1 MPKAYEIARNKKVL
15 VAANYLSWY
24 LEIEND
30 YSIIDKLARARS
42 ENDVIDA
49 IYAAL
54 RVKARLAKKAVEEK
68 ACSEE
73 KTFLDKVVPGRS
85 IMEELLKLAGE
96 DPKATGGVLAILA
109 LSMHPYIPKEEGE
122 S

>member
-1 MPKAYEIARNKKVL
+1 MPKAYEIAKNKKVL

-54 RVKARLAKKAVEEK
+54 RVKARLAKKAVEK
-68 ACSEE
+68 DACSKEE
-73 KTFLDKVVPGRS
+73 TFLDKVVPGRS
-85 IMEELLKLAGE
+85 IMEELLKLASE